1 MSVAGPLS
9 LVLLLVFVFVVVWL
23 WVCMLLLSLLPK
35 RDPMPQGLAY
45 SAAGVENCVTAAVRG
60 STCGPVLALP
70 AILAGLL
77 KSNKR
82 PARCVGSAGAGVCGV
97 V

>member
-1 MSVAGPLS
+1 MSVVLGPVS
-9 LVLLLVFVFVVVWL
+9 LLLVLVFVFVWL
-23 WVCMLLLSLLPK
+23 WMLLPSLLPK
-35 RDPMPQGLAY
+35 RDPMAQGLAY

-70 AILAGLL
+70 VTLAGLL

-82 PARCVGSAGAGVCGV
+82 PPRCVGSAGAGVCGV